1 MKTIGEILE
10 ERHARE
16 AACVL
21 FYVQKTES
29 VANVC
34 RHMADKDVGAVCVVD
49 GTRLVG
55 VFSERDAVR
64 RVVAKGLDPGKV
76 TVEQVMTRNVMIAQP
91 EETYQA
97 CLDKMKQAR
106 VRHLPVVS
114 GDRVLGMLSAR
125 ELYQEQQRSR
135 DFQLQAL
142 TDYVY
147 HVPPT
152 GA

>member
-1 MKTIGEILE
+1 MRTIGEILE
-10 ERHARE
+10 ERHTRE

-21 FYVQKTES
+21 FYVQKTEP
-29 VANVC
+29 VINVC

-49 GTRLVG
+49 DTRLVG

-64 RVVAKGLDPGKV
+64 RVLAKGLDPGQIK
-76 TVEQVMTRNVMIAQP
+76 VEQVMTRNVMFGHP

-97 CLDKMKQAR
+97 CLDKMKQAH

-114 GDRVLGMLSAR
+114 GNKVLGMLSAR
-125 ELYQEQQRSR
+125 ELYQEEQRSR

-152 GA
+152 GT